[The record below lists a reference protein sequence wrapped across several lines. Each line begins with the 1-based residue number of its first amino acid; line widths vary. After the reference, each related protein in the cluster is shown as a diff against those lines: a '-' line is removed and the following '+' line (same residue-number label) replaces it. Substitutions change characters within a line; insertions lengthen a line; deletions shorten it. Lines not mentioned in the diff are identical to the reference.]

1 MIDTTNKK
9 LALINFGSV
18 FQTPLPMSPGT
29 LGQDDR
35 QQLLWG
41 YPGIL
46 WSAAF
51 LAEGLA
57 RIAFIVKIPEAEMT
71 AKKPSAGMTSRKP
84 DMSATGR
91 RV

>member
-1 MIDTTNKK
+1 MIDTINKK

-46 WSAAF
+46 WQ
-51 LAEGLA
+51 
-57 RIAFIVKIPEAEMT
+57 T
-71 AKKPSAGMTSRKP
+71 YAGIEWVHLDGISFWVT
-84 DMSATGR
+84 
-91 RV
+91 